1 METKFKKMEGLRKKV
16 DFKQKIVK
24 ETTVAHKRHEQ
35 NRINTHVE
43 TEQCSFDRK
52 GWRSEV
58 Q

>member
-1 METKFKKMEGLRKKV
+1 MESKFKKMERLRKKV

-24 ETTVAHKRHEQ
+24 ETIVAHKRHEQ
-35 NRINTHVE
+35 NRINTYVE